1 MTNAIKEEN
10 VDVFET
16 AIADCSEMVS
26 RRSICN
32 SDEAD
37 SEGRRREAREVKIMK
52 MMMMMMKMMKM
63 IKMMKMMKMMMKVM
77 ILNIRE
83 AIHTWSFLWARMA
96 AMMSSTTVLR

>member
-1 MTNAIKEEN
+1 MMMTIAKGDWHNGNDDCHKKEN
-10 VDVFET
+10 VVVFKT
-16 AIADCSEMVS
+16 VIADCSEMVS

-52 MMMMMMKMMKM
+52 MM
-63 IKMMKMMKMMMKVM
+63 KMMKMMRMK